1 MKIYIVTCI
10 VEEEYG
16 GTENVAVFGNKADA
30 EKYVAERQE
39 TFEAWWGNTVERYAI
54 EEWKVS

>member
-30 EKYVAERQE
+30 EKCVAECE
-39 TFEAWWGNTVERYAI
+39 TFDARWGNAIERYAI
-54 EEWKVS
+54 EEWEVF